1 MIGIILI
8 CWTLFLFRASKCQD
22 VADFYSLSAE
32 NIDGKQVEFSQY
44 EGKVVLVV
52 NVASECGYTAGH
64 YTGLKRLQDIL
75 RYNNKLEILAFPCN
89 QFGGQEPGDAAQIRK
104 VVFSQYGAKFTVFQ
118 KVEVFGPKS
127 SPVWKY
133 LTDNSGVVP
142 EWNFYKY
149 LLDHHGN
156 IIQVWP
162 PQTPV
167 EDIFEAVQ
175 RAVQDADGEVQ
186 VESPL
191 GSHDEL

>member
-1 MIGIILI
+1 M
-8 CWTLFLFRASKCQD
+8 
-22 VADFYSLSAE
+22 
-32 NIDGKQVEFSQY
+32 
-44 EGKVVLVV
+44 
-52 NVASECGYTAGH
+52 
-64 YTGLKRLQDIL
+64 
-75 RYNNKLEILAFPCN
+75 
-89 QFGGQEPGDAAQIRK
+89 
-104 VVFSQYGAKFTVFQ
+104 FSQYGAKFTVFQ

-142 EWNFYKY
+142 KWNFYKY